1 MHWKEKW
8 QRGGGKNGEGAK
20 EGEREGRKQE
30 GGEEEQWDAIHVLSS
45 EDPSDSVTVPY
56 SGPHLL

>member
-30 GGEEEQWDAIHVLSS
+30 GGGEEQGDAIVC
-45 EDPSDSVTVPY
+45 DSVTVPY